1 MAPEAAI
8 RGVKMVEQEIDVVA
22 EKIRQLDTQMR
33 QNRQAGEEADKARTQ
48 RLQEEAEALKQFD
61 ADCKAQESGLQATV
75 ARLKTEESLL
85 TTSVKTR
92 EAQIQAWYDEQR
104 LMADKFAQQQLAE
117 ESRRAAAI
125 Q

>member
-8 RGVKMVEQEIDVVA
+8 WGVKMVEQEIDVVA

-33 QNRQAGEEADKARTQ
+33 QNRQAG
-48 RLQEEAEALKQFD
+48 EEAEALKQFD

-104 LMADKFAQQQLAE
+104 LMADKL
-117 ESRRAAAI
+117 
-125 Q
+125 